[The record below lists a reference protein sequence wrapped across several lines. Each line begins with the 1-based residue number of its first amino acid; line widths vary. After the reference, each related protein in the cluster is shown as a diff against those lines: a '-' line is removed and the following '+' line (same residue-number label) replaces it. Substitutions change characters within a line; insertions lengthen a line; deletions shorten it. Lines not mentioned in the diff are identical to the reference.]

1 MEIPKFNELFVPLME
16 LLKERPIQKKELTLP
31 LAKKFQ
37 LSEDDLNKQY
47 DSGNG
52 YIFEDRIS
60 WALSYLNMSDLVDKP
75 QRGVYQLNLDGIKLL
90 QTPLKIE
97 SYIKNKVDSLSK
109 TNNSSK
115 VKPDKPIERILTP
128 QEELYNSFGN
138 IKQSVYEDIISTIL
152 SKTPRAFEGIVI
164 QLLQKMGY
172 GGEVK
177 DSGLITKYTND
188 GGIDGIIKED
198 ILGFGRIHIQAKRY
212 DSKNT
217 VQRDEI
223 QKFVGALAVAQSN
236 KGVFITTSSF
246 SKGAIDYANSLN
258 GTTNIILIDGS
269 NLAEYIYEYSLGMQT
284 EQIIEIKKLDTDFW
298 DNLQNN

>member
-16 LLKERPIQKKELTLP
+16 LLKEKPIQKKELTLP
-31 LAKKFQ
+31 LAKQFQ

-60 WALSYLNMSDLVDKP
+60 WALSYLNMSNLVDKP
-75 QRGVYQLNLDGIKLL
+75 QRGIYQLNLDGIKLL
-90 QTPLKIE
+90 QNPLKVE
-97 SYIKNKVDSLSK
+97 SHIKNKVDSLSK
-109 TNNSSK
+109 AHSSSK
-115 VKPDKPIERILTP
+115 VKLDKPIERILTP
-128 QEELYNSFGN
+128 QEELYNSFEN

-152 SKTPRAFEGIVI
+152 SKTPRVFEGIVI